1 MQGQAGEQPL
11 SSAAAQA
18 AGPHLLDD
26 LGGHAGKLSQV
37 HGLPSSLR
45 STELSYMWEGNIR
58 EKRRA
63 RQRGLTATLGWEDG
77 TVWGTMR
84 PA

>member
-1 MQGQAGEQPL
+1 MQDQAGEQPL
-11 SSAAAQA
+11 RSAVAQA

-26 LGGHAGKLSQV
+26 LGGHASELSQV
-37 HGLPSSLR
+37 HGLPSSLWG
-45 STELSYMWEGNIR
+45 TELSYMWEGNTG